1 MTIKRY
7 HERMMKLDECYN
19 VLPQNSAKG
28 MSAADIAEKLGKDR
42 STVHRYLNSLEQRG
56 RVENSHGLWFAKT
69 GEQTIQ
75 PLEKEIVIELPI
87 SKNDWQREAFAEG
100 LSNLVGGSDPEDRNI
115 IKISLEKMKE
125 TRTIR
130 IKGKNV
136 DDLDLEKL
144 GKLIQEA
151 YEKRT
156 NFSLKRLFKR
166 VRR

>member
-1 MTIKRY
+1 M
-7 HERMMKLDECYN
+7 
-19 VLPQNSAKG
+19 VLQSSAKG
-28 MSAADIAEKLGKDR
+28 ISVDEIAEKLD
-42 STVHRYLNSLEQRG
+42 VHRTTAYDYLNSLELQK
-56 RVENSHGLWFAKT
+56 RVESTQGTWRVKT

-87 SKNDWQREAFAEG
+87 SKNEWQREAFAEG

-144 GKLIQEA
+144 EKLIREA
-151 YEKRT
+151 NERSSKF
-156 NFSLKRLFKR
+156 NLKRLFKR